1 MTVRRRLTIASLCL
15 LVCAGVAGVAATA
28 RGSSDHQKLR
38 PYGLLPS
45 TLGHT
50 MPTLRH
56 PKGSK
61 TLVINARDFTATEID
76 NAPTGTSQGDQIVV
90 NGKLFFQHKPMG
102 ELEAQEVLTN
112 IAPGRLMLTFTI
124 LLAHGQITGSA
135 VARLQNGPIRLAVLG
150 GTGAYRRISGD
161 GVATASGNV
170 TRFTIVYWN
179 S

>member
-1 MTVRRRLTIASLCL
+1 VRRRLTIALLCL
-15 LVCAGVAGVAATA
+15 LVCAGIAGVAATA

-38 PYGLLPS
+38 PYGLVPS

-50 MPTLRH
+50 MPAVSH
-56 PKGSK
+56 PKGSR

-76 NAPTGTSQGDQIVV
+76 NPPTGTTSQGDEIVV

-112 IAPGRLMLTFTI
+112 VAPGRLMLTFT
-124 LLAHGQITGSA
+124 LLLPKGQVTGSA
-135 VARLQNGPIRLAVLG
+135 VARLRNGPIRFAILG

-161 GVATASGNV
+161 GVATSSGS
-170 TRFTIVYWN
+170 TTKFTLVYWT